1 MRIRKPPPGR
11 MSALSVVVV
20 KPRGAPCQCCRC
32 SAFVHASKTSSR
44 GASKRR
50 VITSSCALED
60 SLILALLAAM
70 FLLFPYFFLHFAQI
84 IVQTIET
91 PGPEPP
97 IVLHP
102 IGNVPQRARRE
113 PAGPPLGIASPRNQS
128 GSLQHL
134 QVLGDSGQA
143 HLERLSELC
152 YRNLS
157 RSQPREDRPPGG
169 IGKRGAGAAEAI
181 GCNEWRGHCI

>member
-60 SLILALLAAM
+60 SLVLALLAAM

-113 PAGPPLGIASPRNQS
+113 APGPPLATSSPRNQS
-128 GSLQHL
+128 RAPPHRQRR
-134 QVLGDSGQA
+134 GDTGQA
-143 HLERLSELC
+143 DLDSPSEL
-152 YRNLS
+152 
-157 RSQPREDRPPGG
+157 
-169 IGKRGAGAAEAI
+169 
-181 GCNEWRGHCI
+181 